1 MSWKE
6 TIENKQFKITTGD
19 GREWQPQWLL
29 GESSIEYNT
38 TAYNFINLKGTLVD
52 RKKPNSR
59 KVPLSV
65 WFQGDDNI
73 TQTDNFLKS
82 AEDPRPW
89 EVVHPILGTITG
101 QPISITRNDG
111 SLNATELKI
120 DFWETIV
127 VDYPDNEI
135 SVRDRI
141 SAKSIDVRAA
151 GISSYTAVPTSADVL
166 KLKAATEQVKGP
178 FLNLAGDKKIA
189 YENAAS
195 ASLKSADNLVSDKR
209 TALRNQQE
217 LFTIPVDFE
226 AGINSKVN
234 AFKRAFRNLDS
245 INSKND
251 KFFYESQGATAL
263 ASLCECVVTVNEGE
277 YPSRRNIEEVVT
289 LIVELYG
296 EYILT
301 MDNALVDIY
310 DVDNAWNPDANL
322 QTELNDLVLDTISN
336 LQAMAFEAKQERVI
350 YLEKDSNLIL
360 LTHRYLGLDDNDEN
374 METLRQLNNIKNHE
388 VLLIRKGREIK
399 FYA

>member
-65 WFQGDDNI
+65 WFQGEDNI

-141 SAKSIDVRAA
+141 SAKSIDVRSA

-263 ASLCECVVTVNEGE
+263 ASLCECVVTVDEGE

-336 LQAMAFEAKQERVI
+336 LQAMAFETKQERVI

-360 LTHRYLGLDDNDEN
+360 LTHRYLGLDENDEN

>member
-65 WFQGDDNI
+65 WFQGEDNI

-135 SVRDRI
+135 SVQDRI
-141 SAKSIDVRAA
+141 TAKAIDVRAA
-151 GISSYTAVPTSADVL
+151 GITSYTAVPTSADVL
-166 KLKAATEQVKGP
+166 KLKTNTEQVKGP

-195 ASLKSADNLVSDKR
+195 ATLKSADNLLSDKR

-263 ASLCECVVTVNEGE
+263 ASLCECVVTVDEGE

-336 LQAMAFEAKQERVI
+336 LQTMAFEAKQERVI
-350 YLEKDSNLIL
+350 YLEKDSNLIV
-360 LTHRYLGLDDNDEN
+360 LTHRYLGLDENDEN